1 MSTALARKERIAPES
16 EAADCRPERT
26 GNTAFPAER
35 RIWQREGIGAVATV
49 HQRRE
54 LYMARVA
61 IDAPT
66 IILVSRGSKTLVGEG
81 WREVIR
87 TGDAILLA
95 AGASYDIINTPDADG
110 LYEAAWFAFSPGLIA
125 APSLPEEGEARPVEG
140 QLALRSLPAG
150 FIAAFERTLGS
161 MMAPE
166 TTPLPIMA
174 QQARELL
181 TWIALSGGR
190 FLPAEVPP
198 LPVRLRS
205 MIAAAPEADW
215 KAPDLARALA
225 MSEATLRRRLAA
237 EGTSLGK
244 LLTDVRMSR
253 ALTLLQV
260 TDRPINWIAQEVGYD
275 CASRFAARFRARF
288 GFLPRTVRGERRVRA
303 DDVSQGV

>member
-1 MSTALARKERIAPES
+1 MSTALARKERIGPES
-16 EAADCRPERT
+16 EAGDCRPEWS
-26 GNTAFPAER
+26 GSTAFPAER

-49 HQRRE
+49 RQRRE

-81 WREVIR
+81 WREVIH
-87 TGDAILLA
+87 TDDAILLA
-95 AGASYDIINTPDADG
+95 AGVSYDIINSPDSDG

-125 APSLPEEGEARPVEG
+125 APFPEESLTRPVEG
-140 QLALRSLPAG
+140 QMALRSLPVG
-150 FIAAFERTLGS
+150 FVAAFERALGS

-166 TTPLPIMA
+166 TAPLPIMA

-190 FLPAEVPP
+190 FLPAEAPP

-205 MIAAAPEADW
+205 MIAAAPEAEW

-288 GFLPRTVRGERRVRA
+288 GFLPRAVRGERRVRTGDA
-303 DDVSQGV
+303 PEVT